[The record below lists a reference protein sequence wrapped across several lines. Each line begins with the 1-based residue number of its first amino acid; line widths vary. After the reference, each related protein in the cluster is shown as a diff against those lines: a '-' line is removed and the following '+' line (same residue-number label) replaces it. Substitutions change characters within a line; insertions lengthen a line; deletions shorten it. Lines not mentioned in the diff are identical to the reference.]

1 MIPELFRQ
9 TADRYADRIA
19 LDPGAERITHAGR
32 AELAAVVLAPQEADP
47 AMTILQERRRGQRV
61 VTTYSQRARLT
72 AWRTR
77 GARPAPLSFGLR
89 LRGPVAPEL
98 LEQVL
103 TALAAR
109 HTALRTV
116 FAPDAVCLPP
126 GEVRWDLR
134 RYPPAGRQAAYDWLH
149 EPFDLA
155 APPLFRGVHLR
166 DGDVSEL
173 GLAVDHIVMD
183 GGSVPVFL
191 REFERIY
198 RWAVGAAGVIGD
210 GASDMGEFARAE
222 RDWCRE
228 QGAESVRFWA
238 GRWRDFGPFPRLR
251 MDAPAGNR
259 TGAGVWRETVA
270 VHGHGLNVG
279 RVTTPVL
286 TAAAALAAIRDVTG
300 GTEAGVMFP
309 SARRFRPGLDQTIGY
324 LTNRVLLRLDTPA
337 GQPFEDLV
345 RAVRAYTISALEQ
358 TMMPFELLTAE
369 LAPGSDPRRPQ
380 HPYLH
385 LNVMRPTAAPSLP
398 GLEVTCFEPPR
409 HDADACLS
417 RMHVDLEDT
426 AEPVLSAT
434 YANAVFD
441 PVFVAR
447 LMERM
452 SGYLGGNR

>member
-1 MIPELFRQ
+1 
-9 TADRYADRIA
+9 
-19 LDPGAERITHAGR
+19 
-32 AELAAVVLAPQEADP
+32 
-47 AMTILQERRRGQRV
+47 MTILQEPRRARRIA
-61 VTTYSQRARLT
+61 TTYGQRARLH

-77 GARPAPLSFGLR
+77 GTRPAPISFGLR
-89 LRGPVAPEL
+89 LRGPVSHQL

-116 FAPDAVCLPP
+116 FAPEAVCLPP

-134 RYPPAGRQAAYDWLH
+134 RFPPAERRAAYDWLH
-149 EPFDLA
+149 EPFDLT

-191 REFERIY
+191 REFERIH
-198 RWAVGAAGVIGD
+198 RWAVGAAATIGD
-210 GASDMGEFARAE
+210 GASDLGEFARAE
-222 RDWCRE
+222 QDWVRE
-228 QGAESVRFWA
+228 RGAESVRFWS

-251 MDAPAGNR
+251 IEAPAG
-259 TGAGVWRETVA
+259 TQAGAGVWRNRVDVRGE
-270 VHGHGLNVG
+270 GLNVG

-300 GTEAGVMFP
+300 ATEAGVMFP
-309 SARRFRPGLDQTIGY
+309 SARRFRPGLDQAIGC

-345 RAVRAYTISALEQ
+345 RAVRAYTISALEH

-369 LAPGSDPRRPQ
+369 LAPGSDPRC
-380 HPYLH
+380 PYLH
-385 LNVMRPTAAPSLP
+385 LNVMRPKVAPNLP
-398 GLEVTCFEPPR
+398 GLEATCFEPPR
-409 HDADACLS
+409 PDDDADLS
-417 RMHVDLEDT
+417 WMHVDLEDT

-441 PVFVAR
+441 PAFVAG

-452 SGYLGGNR
+452 SGCLSGNH

>member
-1 MIPELFRQ
+1 
-9 TADRYADRIA
+9 
-19 LDPGAERITHAGR
+19 
-32 AELAAVVLAPQEADP
+32 
-47 AMTILQERRRGQRV
+47 MTILQEPRRLQRIA
-61 VTTYSQRARLT
+61 TTYSQRARLD

-77 GARPAPLSFGLR
+77 GARPAPVSFGLR
-89 LRGPVAPEL
+89 LRGPVSHEL

-109 HTALRTV
+109 HTAMRTA

-134 RYPPAGRQAAYDWLH
+134 RFRPGERPAAYDWLH
-149 EPFDLA
+149 EPFDLT

-166 DGDVSEL
+166 SGEVSEI

-183 GGSVPVFL
+183 GGSVRVFL
-191 REFERIY
+191 LDFQRIY
-198 RWAVGAAGVIGD
+198 RWAVGVTAAIGE

-228 QGAESVRFWA
+228 RGAESVRFWS
-238 GRWRDFGPFPRLR
+238 GRWRDFGPFPPLR
-251 MDAPAGNR
+251 MDPPAGAGA
-259 TGAGVWRETVA
+259 GAGVWRDTVA

-300 GTEAGVMFP
+300 ATEAGVILP
-309 SARRFRPGLDQTIGY
+309 SARRFLPGLDQTIGY

-369 LAPGSDPRRPQ
+369 LAPGSDPRRPG

-385 LNVMRPTAAPSLP
+385 LNVMRPPAAPSLP
-398 GLEVTCFEPPR
+398 GLEVACFEPPR
-409 HDADACLS
+409 HDADAHLS
-417 RMHVDLEDT
+417 GMHVDLADT
-426 AEPVLSAT
+426 AGPVLSAT

-441 PVFVAR
+441 PAFVAR

-452 SGYLGGNR
+452 SGYLQGTTG